1 MKFPVVHQKAWL
13 GDQRSMVSLD
23 DLVPPET
30 GLADISSLASHINDS
45 GMIVGAQQSVYP
57 GNWTSFIAVPVA
69 RQ

>member
-1 MKFPVVHQKAWL
+1 
-13 GDQRSMVSLD
+13 MVSLD